1 MGNCAENTAKKM
13 GISRQEQDDF
23 AILSYKRS
31 AEAWANKLFDAEIT
45 PVKIPQKKGKPDIIV
60 TEDEE
65 YKKVNF
71 DKFGKL
77 STVFQKENGTVTA
90 GNSST
95 LNDGASA
102 LV

>member
-31 AEAWANKLFDAEIT
+31 AGAWANKLFDAEIT